1 MTLPTMTC
9 INITL
14 KLLNL
19 PPEHEFSV
27 PFFYFYS
34 NYLPQYCLKI
44 VGSTSF
50 CTQTQYPFFIFLQLF
65 KLITLLT
72 MTFID
77 TALKLLNLPAHKLS
91 IPFLYFYRNL
101 HQFCPKIVEPT
112 SCTNLAYIFCT
123 FIEII
128 CIDTALKL
136 LNLPASAHKHS
147 MYTFYSIFT
156 EII

>member
-1 MTLPTMTC
+1 
-9 INITL
+9 
-14 KLLNL
+14 
-19 PPEHEFSV
+19 
-27 PFFYFYS
+27 
-34 NYLPQYCLKI
+34 
-44 VGSTSF
+44 
-50 CTQTQYPFFIFLQLF
+50 
-65 KLITLLT
+65 

-156 EII
+156 EIIWTPFNINIKLQMTWINSALKLRSLPPAYTFLFVFIQFWREKKNIYNFREVSSICEIY

>member
-1 MTLPTMTC
+1 MYLFSIFTVIICLNTA
-9 INITL
+9 L
-14 KLLNL
+14 KLLVL
-19 PPEHEFSV
+19 PLSV
-27 PFFYFYS
+27 HRLS
-34 NYLPQYCLKI
+34 IL
-44 VGSTSF
+44 
-50 CTQTQYPFFIFLQLF
+50 FFIFLQLF